1 MLPDKD
7 GLQFSSFNLTDN
19 QKDDNQENSAHNN
32 YNPISQ
38 ITKPENFEFAFEP
51 DEEFEKE
58 PGEKRVGK
66 FDNKQNDE
74 LNVELNEKMDDL
86 SSINDNNQTS
96 VIDSINETNNQNLIN
111 IEEAINETDN
121 IEYIDY
127 NLIGMNDNS
136 EEEDVVLLLDDT
148 MGNYQDLEL
157 NTGTTIQNIN
167 SNVDN
172 NEEIILTDFTNNFDD
187 INEEANF
194 ETKDNLTKTNI
205 EEVFEQVK
213 YDRHKFDV
221 DTQTETNIEDN
232 NQYLRNIPQV
242 IQNENLASNSDSVKI
257 AEINEEDAEDILAQ
271 VLAQDY
277 TVPIEGFEEFA
288 EKKRLREEASK
299 ALLGQKY
306 TNIDLD
312 DNIEENSE
320 LASDIFEETAEDNYE
335 LNNPKVKHEI
345 LESTNIDEELNI
357 ESATISEFNIQ
368 TKPIDLNND
377 DFDEELDISDITNIN
392 TEDVFSVDLKEF
404 DTYINEA
411 DNHEDESNVINDN
424 DIKFDFEELKV
435 DTEELFE
442 DEIEFNNSDKYSTN
456 NNYLDEIHQTLTD
469 DIDTHALMEDFAS
482 DGDNS
487 DNVEDE
493 EFKFESFS
501 VDLEEEDEEQDFEE
515 EQDFDLN
522 LDDEANINK
531 DDYITDYAGID
542 EIVEEEN
549 KNNDEFDFSDV
560 DFLEEERESNEIND
574 EGFSL
579 DLGNEEEDQEEDY
592 DFDFTEDID
601 FAEFDEDKDD
611 SFESE
616 FADQIVEDI
625 IDNQLQDDLNFQ
637 IKQQSIWS
645 KLKAYGIKCVQ
656 IINDIIYK
664 LGGVKAEIKEVGFKP
679 VIIGYINQIPQ
690 YFTKIVDSIIKSK
703 KANLQKSKTNKKSNN
718 KELNTTVGIKN
729 LDDWDGEGEDDTW
742 GLGPVVQVQDEQI
755 EVNNQTENKLVEYND
770 TDEADW
776 EEEEDI
782 SFSTAD
788 MLMEDA
794 ELGLDE
800 FGNHGLIQNEE
811 EEDTTDYSGFIGKL
825 KKIKKIT
832 LKWGR
837 LVYKYLDSII
847 DFEKNWW
854 KLIDF
859 VAIIVLMTA
868 LAMVVAYYV
877 WHK

>member
-1 MLPDKD
+1 MLPEND
-7 GLQFSSFNLTDN
+7 GLQFSSFDLTDN
-19 QKDDNQENSAHNN
+19 QKDDNQENSARNN

-51 DEEFEKE
+51 DEEFEEE
-58 PGEKRVGK
+58 PNEKRVDK
-66 FDNKQNDE
+66 LDNKQNEE
-74 LNVELNEKMDDL
+74 LNIELNEKIDDFI
-86 SSINDNNQTS
+86 SINDSNQTS
-96 VIDSINETNNQNLIN
+96 VIDSINETNNQDLIDT
-111 IEEAINETDN
+111 EAIINETDN

-136 EEEDVVLLLDDT
+136 EEEDVLLLLDDT
-148 MGNYQDLEL
+148 VDNYQDLES
-157 NTGTTIQNIN
+157 NTGIAIQNIN

-194 ETKDNLTKTNI
+194 ETEDNLTKTNI

-213 YDRHKFDV
+213 YDRYKFDV
-221 DTQTETNIEDN
+221 DTQIETNIEDN

-242 IQNENLASNSDSVKI
+242 IQNENLSSNSDNVKI
-257 AEINEEDAEDILAQ
+257 QEINEEDAEDILAQ

-312 DNIEENSE
+312 DDIEENSE
-320 LASDIFEETAEDNYE
+320 LASDIFEETAEDDYE
-335 LNNPKVKHEI
+335 LNTSKIKQEI
-345 LESTNIDEELNI
+345 TESTNIDEELNI
-357 ESATISEFNIQ
+357 EPDTKSEFNFQ
-368 TKPIDLNND
+368 TKSMDLNND

-392 TEDVFSVDLKEF
+392 AEEAFSVDLNEF
-404 DTYINEA
+404 DSFINET
-411 DNHEDESNVINDN
+411 DSHEDETHDINDN
-424 DIKFDFEELKV
+424 DIKFNFEELEV
-435 DTEELFE
+435 DAEELF
-442 DEIEFNNSDKYSTN
+442 DEEMEFNDSDKHSIN
-456 NNYLDEIHQTLTD
+456 NSYLDEIHQTLTE
-469 DIDTHALMEDFAS
+469 DIDTHALMEDFIL

-501 VDLEEEDEEQDFEE
+501 IDLAEEDEEQNFE
-515 EQDFDLN
+515 LN
-522 LDDEANINK
+522 LNNKANINE
-531 DDYITDYAGID
+531 DDYLADYVDIDGIVD
-542 EIVEEEN
+542 EEN

-560 DFLEEERESNEIND
+560 DFLEEERESNEIDD

-579 DLGNEEEDQEEDY
+579 DLGNGEEDQEEDY
-592 DFDFTEDID
+592 DFEFSDDID

-625 IDNQLQDDLNFQ
+625 IDNQLQDDFNFQ

-645 KLKAYGIKCVQ
+645 KLKVYGNKFIQ
-656 IINDIIYK
+656 IIKDVIYK
-664 LGGVKAEIKEVGFKP
+664 LGGVKTEIKEVGFKP
-679 VIIGYINQIPQ
+679 VVIGYINQIPQ
-690 YFTKIVDSIIKSK
+690 VFTKIVDSIIKSPK
-703 KANLQKSKTNKKSNN
+703 VNSQKTKTNKKSNKN
-718 KELNTTVGIKN
+718 ELNTTAGIKN

-742 GLGPVVQVQDEQI
+742 GLGPVAQVQDEQI
-755 EVNNQTENKLVEYND
+755 KENNQTENELVEYSD

-800 FGNHGLIQNEE
+800 FGNHGSIQDEE

-837 LVYKYLDSII
+837 LIYKYLDSII

-859 VAIIVLMTA
+859 VAIIILMTA